1 MRSRTSGTQV
11 CEIGNPQT
19 ALRLSGVIEIQ
30 PLRGCSFFLFYSFF
44 GGCGTQVCEIGSP
57 QTALRLSGVIE
68 IQPLRGCLI
77 NFSLLLWK
85 VGDNL
90 LQREFQKG
98 LPFFVAFRFDRYDR
112 GDGLDSYFGD

>member
-11 CEIGNPQT
+11 C
-19 ALRLSGVIEIQ
+19 VIV
-30 PLRGCSFFLFYSFF
+30 
-44 GGCGTQVCEIGSP
+44 TP

-90 LQREFQKG
+90 LQREFLEG
-98 LPFFVAFRFDRYDR
+98 TCDFRFDRYDR